1 MTTPTVPENIARFL
15 AAVNGHDEQAFLDA
29 FTPEGVVD
37 DWGRLFTGRQAI
49 KAWSDVEFLGA
60 RGVLTVEEVEVDD
73 AGVTVIGD
81 WRSQHAN
88 GRSRFTFLPDG
99 DAIAMMTI
107 RHA

>member
-1 MTTPTVPENIARFL
+1 M
-15 AAVNGHDEQAFLDA
+15 
-29 FTPEGVVD
+29 
-37 DWGRLFTGRQAI
+37 
-49 KAWSDVEFLGA
+49 
-60 RGVLTVEEVEVDD
+60 EEVEIDD